1 MIMCFLQLC
10 YYRIPLIT
18 KNVNHASLLSWHLF
32 YFILTFYFI
41 LFLFA
46 PEDISGL
53 RSNNVLEERD
63 PEYDAMLNKMLG
75 RITTKP
81 GGKLEMGEVRT
92 FKQTKK
98 KRNGRGDVIK
108 GCWYLF
114 SSMLY
119 AQTSVVD
126 LWYQYHEWVIS
137 QFRYFQLW
145 FLYVAFKIDGSF
157 TFQYIKEN
165 LVYL

>member
-1 MIMCFLQLC
+1 MIVCFLQLC

-98 KRNGRGDVIK
+98 KRKWARWCYKRPLV
-108 GCWYLF
+108 F
-114 SSMLY
+114 
-119 AQTSVVD
+119 V
-126 LWYQYHEWVIS
+126 
-137 QFRYFQLW
+137 
-145 FLYVAFKIDGSF
+145 
-157 TFQYIKEN
+157 FQYAICHKQVLWTYDTSTTN
-165 LVYL
+165 GLLLDLDIFNCDFFMLPLKLMALSLFNILRRI